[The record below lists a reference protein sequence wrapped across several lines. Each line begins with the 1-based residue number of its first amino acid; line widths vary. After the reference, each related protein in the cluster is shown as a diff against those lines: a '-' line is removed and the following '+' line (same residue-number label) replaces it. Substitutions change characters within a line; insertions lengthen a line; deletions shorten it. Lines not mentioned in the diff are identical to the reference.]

1 MLMFNAHVK
10 VLNSSM
16 VNAEMKKVKVS
27 KEGIEIMHPKTQFFI
42 IKLEHVPI
50 KDSIILKQESLSCGC
65 DTALAWNIVSLKG
78 EFTDALVFGSG
89 KELELL
95 ISKLKKQPFNGKKIA
110 EEIERAIYNFKKT
123 EYQISTSS
131 SVLKAPP
138 RKVIGILN
146 ITPDSFSDGSKYI
159 DPARAIERAK
169 EIEREGADIIDIGAE
184 STRPYSEP
192 VSLEEEMRRL
202 IPVVEVIKETIK
214 IPISIDTY
222 KWQVAEKCLKIGVD
236 LVNDVYGLNDENM
249 IKVIKDYNAGIVIM
263 HMKGTPKTMQ
273 NEPVYDDLISEIY
286 YFLNERAR
294 NAVSKGIEENKIIV
308 DPGIGFGKT
317 TAHNLSILNSL
328 QDFKSLGYP
337 ILIGTS
343 NKGFIGKITGKPVE
357 ERMIGNLATALI
369 ALQNGAS
376 LIRAHNVKDTK
387 EIINIYESVI
397 GEKNNEK

>member
-1 MLMFNAHVK
+1 MFNAHVK
-10 VLNSSM
+10 VLSSSM
-16 VNAEMKKVKVS
+16 VHTEMKKVKVA
-27 KEGIEIMHPKTQFFI
+27 KEGIEIMLPKTQFFI
-42 IKLEHVPI
+42 VKLEHVPI
-50 KDSIILKQESLSCGC
+50 KDAIILKQESLSCGC
-65 DTALAWNIVSLKG
+65 DAALAWNIVSLKT

-95 ISKLKKQPFNGKKIA
+95 ITKLKKQPFNGKKIA
-110 EEIERAIYNFKKT
+110 EEIETAISNFQKT

-131 SVLKAPP
+131 TVLKIPP
-138 RKVIGILN
+138 RRVIGILN
-146 ITPDSFSDGSKYI
+146 ITPDSFSDGGKYI
-159 DPARAIERAK
+159 DPTLAIERAK

-192 VSLEEEMRRL
+192 VPLEEEMNRL
-202 IPVVEVIKETIK
+202 MPVLEVIKETVK

-222 KWQVAEKCLKIGVD
+222 KWQVAERCLKLGADII
-236 LVNDVYGLNDENM
+236 NDVYGLNDENM

-273 NEPVYDDLISEIY
+273 NEPVYNDVISEIY
-286 YFLNERAR
+286 SFLSDRSR
-294 NAVSKGIEENKIIV
+294 NATLKGIEADKIIL

-343 NKGFIGKITGKPVE
+343 KKGFISKITGNPVE
-357 ERMIGNLATALI
+357 KRMIGSFATALI

-376 LIRAHNVKDTK
+376 LIRAHEVKETK
-387 EIINIYESVI
+387 EIINIYESVS
-397 GEKNNEK
+397 GEKNYEG